1 MIENIQATISLPNI
15 DFLGEINVLTH
26 AVIVNNVIKN
36 YLQDS
41 TYFLISAAIKLE
53 VLQANWHLPGLFRAI
68 NYPSIDYDMETT
80 AEIIFKLLEFEQQ
93 YNVLTK
99 HAVNLEIKLNEV
111 KVVSKNF
118 YNTGMPQQLDL
129 ITPYLT
135 VNPVLLLDKNS
146 SFEFKLT
153 LPPNYQKVQGDRL
166 NIVGTMMVNLFVEN
180 NIKF

>member
-1 MIENIQATISLPNI
+1 MIENIQATIGLPSI
-15 DFLGEINVLTH
+15 DFLREVNTLTH
-26 AVIVNNVIKN
+26 TVTVGDLIKD
-36 YLQDS
+36 YLKNS
-41 TYFLISAAIKLE
+41 TYSLISAAIKLE
-53 VLQANWHLPGLFRAI
+53 VLQANWYLPGLFRAI

-99 HAVNLEIKLNEV
+99 HAINLEVSLNSTLIT
-111 KVVSKNF
+111 SKNF

-146 SFEFKLT
+146 VFEFKLT
-153 LPPNYQKVQGDRL
+153 LPPNYQNIQKDKF
-166 NIVGTMMVNLFVEN
+166 NIVGVMMVELFVEN
-180 NIKF
+180 NIKY